1 MSKEKET
8 GKEKGRIRQLAR
20 YYIPY
25 KGLFFTD
32 MFFAMLGAAITLVIP
47 LIVRYIT
54 STVVEKPLEQATGEI
69 IRLGILMIA
78 MVLVEMYCN
87 FYIAYYG
94 HVMGSRSEHDMRN
107 EIFGHYQKLSF
118 AFFDNQKV
126 GHLLSRITSDLF
138 DISELL
144 HHGPEN
150 IVISFI
156 KLIGAMIILFVVNP
170 MLACVPL
177 VVIVV
182 MLLFALVMNSRMKS
196 AFKENRRRIADIN
209 SQIEDSLSG
218 IRVVKSFGNE
228 TEEMRKFNA
237 GNDRFVDSKK
247 VSYRY
252 MGIYNSGMGAFSTL
266 ITVISLIV
274 GALLMTGGKL
284 GAADLVTFLLYINN
298 CTDPVKKLVNF
309 TEQFQNGYS
318 GYERFLEIMSI
329 APDIQDKPD
338 ALPLKNVQGEVT
350 FENVSFHYEESK
362 ENVLSNVNLHVP
374 AGDYVALVG
383 SSGAGK
389 TTLCSLIP
397 RFYDA
402 TKGEVLV
409 DGVNVKEYTQKA
421 LRNKIGYVSQKAVLF
436 TGSIKSNVAYG
447 DNGKKGFTDDDVKHA
462 IETAQAKEF
471 VDKTEGGID
480 AFVAQGGSNFSGG
493 QKQRLSIARAI
504 CRHPEI
510 LIFDDSFSAL
520 DYKTDRV
527 LRDTLRKT
535 CADATRFIVAQRI
548 GTIRDADKII
558 VLDDG
563 KIVGKGTHEE
573 LLKNCETYQQIARSQ
588 LSAKELGIEESEVS
602 VNE

>member
-94 HVMGSRSEHDMRN
+94 HVMGARIEHDMRN

-156 KLIGAMIILFVVNP
+156 KLIGAMIILLVVNP

-389 TTLCSLIP
+389 TTLCSLLP
-397 RFYDA
+397 RFYDV
-402 TKGEVLV
+402 TEGRILLDGKDIRDVKLKDLRDEIGFVPQKG
-409 DGVNVKEYTQKA
+409 
-421 LRNKIGYVSQKAVLF
+421 VLF
-436 TGSIKSNVAYG
+436 SGTIASNLRF
-447 DNGKKGFTDDDVKHA
+447 GKDDATDAEIEKAAAIAQATEFIEAKDDKY
-462 IETAQAKEF
+462 ETA
-471 VDKTEGGID
+471 I
-480 AFVAQGGSNFSGG
+480 AQGGTNVSGG
-493 QKQRLSIARAI
+493 QKQRLAIARAI
-504 CRHPEI
+504 AKDPKI
-510 LIFDDSFSAL
+510 FIFDDSFSAL
-520 DYKTDRV
+520 DLKTDAA
-527 LRDTLRKT
+527 LRKALAENVKDST
-535 CADATRFIVAQRI
+535 VIIVAQRI
-548 GTIRDADKII
+548 STILHAEQIL

-563 KIVGKGTHEE
+563 KVVGKGTHEE
-573 LLKNCETYQQIARSQ
+573 LLRSCEVYQEIAKSQ
-588 LSAKELGIEESEVS
+588 LSEKELGLKESEVADH
-602 VNE
+602 E

>member
-8 GKEKGRIRQLAR
+8 GKEKRRIRQLAR

-94 HVMGSRSEHDMRN
+94 HVMGARIEHDMRN

-144 HHGPEN
+144 HHGPED

-397 RFYDA
+397 RFYDVGQGA
-402 TKGEVLV
+402 IRI
-409 DGVNVKEYTQKA
+409 DGVDIRDYSLHF
-421 LRNKIGYVSQKAVLF
+421 LRRNIGIVQQSPFLF
-436 TGSIKSNVAYG
+436 DTTIRDNILFGRLDATEDELIEAAKNANIYDFIMTLPEGFDTPTGERGVRL
-447 DNGKKGFTDDDVKHA
+447 
-462 IETAQAKEF
+462 
-471 VDKTEGGID
+471 
-480 AFVAQGGSNFSGG
+480 SGG
-493 QKQRLSIARAI
+493 QKQRISIARVFLKN
-504 CRHPEI
+504 PSI
-510 LIFDDSFSAL
+510 LIFDEATSAL
-520 DYKTDRV
+520 DNQSEALVQESMERLCRDRTTIIIAHRLSTV
-527 LRDTLRKT
+527 KNADYIYCLR
-535 CADATRFIVAQRI
+535 
-548 GTIRDADKII
+548 G
-558 VLDDG
+558 G
-563 KIVGKGTHEE
+563 KLVEHGTHQE
-573 LLKNCETYQQIARSQ
+573 LLAAQGRYYQLYTLQYHREQ
-588 LSAKELGIEESEVS
+588 SEKQRGRK
-602 VNE
+602 

>member
-1 MSKEKET
+1 
-8 GKEKGRIRQLAR
+8 
-20 YYIPY
+20 
-25 KGLFFTD
+25 

-94 HVMGSRSEHDMRN
+94 HVMGARIEHDMRN

-144 HHGPEN
+144 HHGPED

-298 CTDPVKKLVNF
+298 CTDPEEYQKSAFCMKKRTLHILLFFIGILMIGTSYVNLSDLTVPAAIACGIYILVMFVYTQVRYPYVKAKQ
-309 TEQFQNGYS
+309 E
-318 GYERFLEIMSI
+318 
-329 APDIQDKPD
+329 K
-338 ALPLKNVQGEVT
+338 
-350 FENVSFHYEESK
+350 K
-362 ENVLSNVNLHVP
+362 EN
-374 AGDYVALVG
+374 
-383 SSGAGK
+383 K
-389 TTLCSLIP
+389 
-397 RFYDA
+397 
-402 TKGEVLV
+402 
-409 DGVNVKEYTQKA
+409 
-421 LRNKIGYVSQKAVLF
+421 
-436 TGSIKSNVAYG
+436 
-447 DNGKKGFTDDDVKHA
+447 
-462 IETAQAKEF
+462 
-471 VDKTEGGID
+471 
-480 AFVAQGGSNFSGG
+480 
-493 QKQRLSIARAI
+493 
-504 CRHPEI
+504 
-510 LIFDDSFSAL
+510 
-520 DYKTDRV
+520 
-527 LRDTLRKT
+527 
-535 CADATRFIVAQRI
+535 
-548 GTIRDADKII
+548 
-558 VLDDG
+558 
-563 KIVGKGTHEE
+563 
-573 LLKNCETYQQIARSQ
+573 
-588 LSAKELGIEESEVS
+588 
-602 VNE
+602 

>member
-1 MSKEKET
+1 
-8 GKEKGRIRQLAR
+8 
-20 YYIPY
+20 
-25 KGLFFTD
+25 

-94 HVMGSRSEHDMRN
+94 HVMGARIEHDMRN

-144 HHGPEN
+144 HHGPED

-329 APDIQDKPD
+329 APDIQDKQD

-397 RFYDA
+397 RFYDV
-402 TKGEVLV
+402 TEGRILL
-409 DGVNVKEYTQKA
+409 DGKDI
-421 LRNKIGYVSQKAVLF
+421 R
-436 TGSIKSNVAYG
+436 
-447 DNGKKGFTDDDVKHA
+447 DVKLKDLRDEIGIVQQDVYLFA
-462 IETAQAKEF
+462 GTIIDNIRYGRPDATDEEVIRAAKAANAHEF
-471 VDKTEGGID
+471 IMELADGYDTDIGQRGVKL
-480 AFVAQGGSNFSGG
+480 SGG
-493 QKQRLSIARAI
+493 QKQRLSIARVFLKN
-504 CRHPEI
+504 PPI
-510 LIFDDSFSAL
+510 LIFDEATSAL
-520 DYKTDRV
+520 DNESEKVVQKSLELLAKDRTTFV
-527 LRDTLRKT
+527 IAHRLS
-535 CADATRFIVAQRI
+535 
-548 GTIRDADKII
+548 TIRTADLILAMNHGRI
-558 VLDDG
+558 VEMGQHAGLLEQG
-563 KIVGKGTHEE
+563 GFYAE
-573 LLKNCETYQQIARSQ
+573 LYNSQ
-588 LSAKELGIEESEVS
+588 FAGMAHPAS
-602 VNE
+602 